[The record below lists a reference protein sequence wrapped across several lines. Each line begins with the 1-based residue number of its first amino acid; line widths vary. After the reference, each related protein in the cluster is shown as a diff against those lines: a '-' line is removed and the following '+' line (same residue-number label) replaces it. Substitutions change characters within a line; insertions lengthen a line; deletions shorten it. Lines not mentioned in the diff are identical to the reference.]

1 MMKRV
6 LVFSC
11 KVFVSTYIKGK
22 ISCKSKN
29 EELKNVI
36 AAKLN

>member
-22 ISCKSKN
+22 IPCKSKN
-29 EELKNVI
+29 EELRNV
-36 AAKLN
+36 LRLS